1 MPTLTDKQEMFCR
14 EYIVDLNAT
23 QAAVRAG
30 YSEATAASIGYE
42 NLTKPEIASR
52 VRELMAVRADRVQVD
67 ADWVLGRLLEISNK
81 CMEAK
86 PIMVFDPAEKCMVN
100 KLSADGEL
108 LYEFDSSGANKAT
121 ELIGKHLGFF
131 GQHQKQ
137 KGKVTLKIGG
147 RTVTPPSDGG
157 GN

>member
-1 MPTLTDKQEMFCR
+1 MEALTDKQETFCQ
-14 EYIVDLNAT
+14 EYLLDLNAT
-23 QAAVRAG
+23 QAAIRAG
-30 YSEATAASIGYE
+30 YSEATANEQGSRLLANVS
-42 NLTKPEIASR
+42 IASR
-52 VRELMAVRADRVQVD
+52 VRALMAGRAERAQVD

-86 PIMVFDPAEKCMVN
+86 AVMVFDPVEKCMTQ
-100 KLSADGEL
+100 KQTPEGEL

-147 RTVTPPSDGG
+147 RTVVPPTDGSRD
-157 GN
+157 